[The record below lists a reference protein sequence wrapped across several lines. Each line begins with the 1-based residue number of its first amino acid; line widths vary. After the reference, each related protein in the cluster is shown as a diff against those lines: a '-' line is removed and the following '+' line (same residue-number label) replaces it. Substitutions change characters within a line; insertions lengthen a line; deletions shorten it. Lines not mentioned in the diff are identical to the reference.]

1 MKATICATI
10 LCLVLPTQACINKT
24 GTKYGGGEGAYFG
37 WRSLEISIERN
48 LRADGETM
56 EATLRGATD
65 FKDRS
70 DYAVALMYLG
80 RSQEAVELLKKLE
93 QEEPGHYFVAANL
106 GTAYELTGNNTEAL
120 RWINEGIKRNP
131 ASHSGTEWL
140 HAKILEAKIA
150 QQKDSKFF
158 DNHSVLEL
166 QPGQIKESITLGTRT
181 ISPKELM
188 DAIIYQLGERLQFV
202 KPPDPAVASLLFDY
216 AAIEAATASMESA
229 KHILELAA
237 KYGYPPARVNAL
249 SAEFDR
255 RLAWA
260 HTSTY
265 ATYAIIAASV
275 IALIVMFRKM
285 RNVSKRAVQA

>member
-1 MKATICATI
+1 
-10 LCLVLPTQACINKT
+10 
-24 GTKYGGGEGAYFG
+24 
-37 WRSLEISIERN
+37 
-48 LRADGETM
+48 
-56 EATLRGATD
+56 
-65 FKDRS
+65 
-70 DYAVALMYLG
+70 
-80 RSQEAVELLKKLE
+80 LLKKLE
-93 QEEPGHYFVAANL
+93 QEQPGHYFVAANL

-166 QPGQIKESITLGTRT
+166 QPGQIKESIALGTRT

-202 KPPDPAVASLLFDY
+202 KPPDPAIASLLFDY